1 MADLRLQRQLRYYFS
16 DKNLWKDEWLLE
28 RLGDNAT
35 DWVEVSVI
43 ASFKRVQEITSDV
56 ALVASCLAQLPELEV
71 SEASEWL
78 GSARVR
84 RRAPLPPR
92 PAPATSEGS
101 IERDVDEL
109 ALQAASAPAPDEPA
123 QQGPQAPAV
132 PGFRE
137 VPKTGVIYVMDQ
149 AAKSGYS
156 LSTAHEWSNLG
167 QGSPETT
174 SPRNWPTN
182 VRKRLSEYVEKG
194 TLSSEAGPFSLDAIE
209 TNEENLHY
217 GNVNGDWAL
226 RCAVAKLYNDLYRK
240 GKASQYTADNVAI
253 VGGGRLALTRLCCA
267 MDNVNL
273 GHFVPDYTAY
283 AELLSQFKS
292 INSIPILLDPENN
305 FRITIRDLKR
315 EIVGRGLSVLLLS
328 NPCNP
333 TGQLVEGD
341 DLKSWVRIARETQ
354 CTLVLDEIYSRYIYS
369 QRMAPSDAHWRIVS
383 AAQFV
388 EDVDRDPVVL
398 LDGLTKCW
406 RMPGLRIC
414 WLVAPRSVVSA
425 VGAAGSFLD
434 GGPSLPTQRAC
445 VPLLHPRA
453 VVEQT
458 IMLQALF
465 SHKRDFFLKRL
476 QDVGIT
482 VDHPPQGTFYCWCD
496 ISGLPPP
503 LNTCWGF
510 FEEML
515 REKVIITP
523 GVFFDINPGARRRFC
538 RYESYIRISY
548 GPSFKELQRGLDGMQ
563 RVITRCRQAS
573 TSSKGATTTEAGDWN
588 DALQRRI

>member
-1 MADLRLQRQLRYYFS
+1 MTYYFS
-16 DKNLWKDEWLLE
+16 DKNLWKDEWLME
-28 RLGDNAT
+28 KLGPDAT
-35 DWVEVSVI
+35 GWVDASLI
-43 ASFKRVQEITSDV
+43 AGFRRVQEITSDTD
-56 ALVASCLAQLPELEV
+56 LVVSCLRRLPGLEV
-71 SEASEWL
+71 ADEG
-78 GSARVR
+78 GSVQVR
-84 RRAPLPPR
+84 RRAALPPK
-92 PAPATSEGS
+92 PVVGASES
-101 IERDVDEL
+101 QSERDVDEA
-109 ALQAASAPAPDEPA
+109 ALQVASAPAPDEPVSQREA
-123 QQGPQAPAV
+123 GAPPI

-149 AAKSGYS
+149 AAQCGYS
-156 LSTAHEWSNLG
+156 LATAHQWANLG

-174 SPRNWPTN
+174 HPRMWPTN
-182 VRKRLSEYVEKG
+182 IRKRLSEYVEKG
-194 TLSSEAGPFSLDAIE
+194 TLTSEAGPWNLDAVE
-209 TNEENLHY
+209 VNEENLHY
-217 GNVNGDWAL
+217 GSVNGDFAL

-240 GKASQYTADNVAI
+240 GKTSQYTAENVAI

-267 MDNVNL
+267 MGSVNL

-283 AELLSQFKS
+283 AELLSQFKT

-305 FRITIRDLKR
+305 FRITLRDLKR

-341 DLKSWVRIARETQ
+341 ELKSWVRIARDTQ
-354 CTLVLDEIYSRYIYS
+354 CTLVLDEIYSRYIYT
-369 QRMAPSDAHWRIVS
+369 QRMSPSDAHWRIVS

-388 EDVDRDPVVL
+388 EDVDRDPCVV

-414 WLVAPRSVVSA
+414 WLLAPRSVISA

-434 GGPSLPTQRAC
+434 GGPALPTQRAC

-465 SHKRDFFLKRL
+465 SHKRDFFLRRL
-476 QDVGIT
+476 QDMGIA

-496 ISGLPPP
+496 ISELPRP
-503 LNTCWGF
+503 LHTCWGF
-510 FEEML
+510 FQEML
-515 REKVIITP
+515 TERVIVTP

-538 RYESYIRISY
+538 RYESYVRLSY
-548 GPSFKELQRGLDGMQ
+548 GPSLKELQRGLDGMQ
-563 RVITRCRQAS
+563 RVIDRCRQAEGAQRVGAEAICPLS
-573 TSSKGATTTEAGDWN
+573 T
-588 DALQRRI
+588 